1 MKDRVA
7 RIPKFAYLVIRGVS
21 VKACRFPLK
30 GEKKKLLL
38 QIIVI
43 SISLSID
50 ALGIGIAY
58 PLRGVKVG
66 ALAKTIIGLIS
77 CGVMFVSILVGKE
90 MTKYIPADV
99 MMIIGTSI
107 LVLMGVIYIRNSL
120 FSDEEASYDLDESKK
135 IDLFEAIILGFAL
148 SADSISAGIAVVAI
162 GMQSTLIPIVVG
174 LTQVGFLTV
183 GNLLIVKFSRIRK
196 MNSKVCGVFSGAL
209 LILIAIIRCL

>member
-1 MKDRVA
+1 
-7 RIPKFAYLVIRGVS
+7 
-21 VKACRFPLK
+21 
-30 GEKKKLLL
+30 
-38 QIIVI
+38 
-43 SISLSID
+43 
-50 ALGIGIAY
+50 
-58 PLRGVKVG
+58 
-66 ALAKTIIGLIS
+66 
-77 CGVMFVSILVGKE
+77 
-90 MTKYIPADV
+90 
-99 MMIIGTSI
+99 MMIMGTSI

-135 IDLFEAIILGFAL
+135 IDWFEAIILGFAL

-196 MNSKVCGVFSGAL
+196 LNSKVCGVFSGAL

>member
-1 MKDRVA
+1 M
-7 RIPKFAYLVIRGVS
+7 
-21 VKACRFPLK
+21 
-30 GEKKKLLL
+30 LL

-58 PLRGVKVG
+58 PLRGVKIG
-66 ALAKTIIGLIS
+66 ALAKTMIGLIS
-77 CGVMFVSILVGKE
+77 CGVMFLSILVGKE
-90 MTKYIPADV
+90 MTKYIPANV
-99 MMIIGTSI
+99 MMIMGTSI

-135 IDLFEAIILGFAL
+135 IDWFEAIILGFAL

-196 MNSKVCGVFSGAL
+196 LNSKVCGVFSGAL

>member
-1 MKDRVA
+1 M
-7 RIPKFAYLVIRGVS
+7 
-21 VKACRFPLK
+21 
-30 GEKKKLLL
+30 LL

-58 PLRGVKVG
+58 PLRGVKIG

-77 CGVMFVSILVGKE
+77 CGVMFVSIIVGKQ

-107 LVLMGVIYIRNSL
+107 LILMGVIYIRNSL

-135 IDLFEAIILGFAL
+135 IDLFEAVILGFAL
-148 SADSISAGIAVVAI
+148 SADSLSAGIAVVAI
-162 GMQSTLIPIVVG
+162 GMQSTLIPLVVG

-183 GNLLIVKFSRIRK
+183 GNLLIVKFSRIKK

-209 LILIAIIRCL
+209 LILIAILRCI

>member
-1 MKDRVA
+1 M
-7 RIPKFAYLVIRGVS
+7 
-21 VKACRFPLK
+21 
-30 GEKKKLLL
+30 LL

-58 PLRGVKVG
+58 PLRGVKIG
-66 ALAKTIIGLIS
+66 TLAKTIIGLIS
-77 CGVMFVSILVGKE
+77 CGIMFVSILVGKQ

-120 FSDEEASYDLDESKK
+120 FSDEEASYDLDKSKK
-135 IDLFEAIILGFAL
+135 IDLFEATILGFAL

-162 GMQSTLIPIVVG
+162 GLQSTLIPFVVG

-183 GNLLIVKFSRIRK
+183 GNLLIVKFSRIK
-196 MNSKVCGVFSGAL
+196 KINSKVCGVFSGAL
-209 LILIAIIRCL
+209 LILIAILRCI